1 MHGLTSRIAGHIAS
15 VLVRYS
21 LAHKGELPFGWA
33 PRILVQCGVPY
44 PEVWDILYEMYES
57 QVRITSNN
65 RFQLSS

>member
-1 MHGLTSRIAGHIAS
+1 MKPRTELIHGLTSRIAGHIAS

-57 QVRITSNN
+57 QVRTTD
-65 RFQLSS
+65 